1 MQYEE
6 IIRRVQ
12 EQGNIADTA
21 KAKKIL
27 RAVLGTFGEL
37 VYRTEERQMAAQLPK
52 ELKDV
57 FYEYQPRERDRG
69 ALANYPLEEFYNRVK
84 ARAEVSLQD
93 AQRFSVVVLSVLKEA
108 VTPGEIEDVRREL
121 YEPFQKLLDLK
132 APPHTQE

>member
-12 EQGNIADTA
+12 ERGKVTDRM
-21 KAKKIL
+21 KAEKIL
-27 RAVLGTFGEL
+27 RAVLGTFGEA

-93 AQRFSVVVLSVLKEA
+93 AQRLSVVVLSVLKEA
-108 VTPGEIEDVRREL
+108 VTPVEIQDVRREL
-121 YEPFQKLLDLK
+121 YEVFQKLLDLK
-132 APPHTQE
+132 APTHTQE